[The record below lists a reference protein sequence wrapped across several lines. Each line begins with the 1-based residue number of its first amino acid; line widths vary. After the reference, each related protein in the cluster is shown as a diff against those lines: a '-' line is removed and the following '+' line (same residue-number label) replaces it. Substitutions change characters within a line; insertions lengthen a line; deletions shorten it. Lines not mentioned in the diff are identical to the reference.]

1 MNILVIFGTRP
12 EAIKLAPLIYA
23 LKKNTHI
30 TVKVCVSG
38 QHREMLDQVL
48 EVFDIVPDIDLDVMK
63 SNQNLYE
70 ITSSILLKVGDIF
83 SKEKYDY
90 VIVHGDT
97 TTAMISALAA
107 FYSKVPVLHIEA
119 GLRSNNIL
127 SPFPEELNRS
137 LISRIAYWN
146 FSPTES
152 NKLNLIN
159 EGIDENKITV
169 TGNTVIDALHLAIK
183 SIGENRQKEEKIH
196 CHISKLLNLDWISKK
211 FILIT
216 AHRRENFGE
225 GITEICSALV
235 DLAKEFNNIHFIFP
249 VHLNPNILEPVH
261 RILSGY
267 QNIHLVS
274 PLGYDLFVCLLSK
287 CYLVLTDSGGL
298 QEEAPSVGKPVLVM
312 RDNTER
318 PEALES
324 GAVILVGTN
333 KDVIVKSVRRLLLD
347 EVEYKKVSYLDSPFG
362 NGRASEIISEVI
374 VGFSKSIK

>member
-1 MNILVIFGTRP
+1 MNILVTFGTRP
-12 EAIKLAPLIYA
+12 EAIKLAPLIYE
-23 LKKNTHI
+23 LRKNTHI
-30 TVKVCVSG
+30 TVKVCVTG

-48 EVFDIVPDIDLDVMK
+48 EVFDIAPEIDLDVMK

-70 ITSSILLKVGDIF
+70 VTSSILLKVGEVI
-83 SKEKYDY
+83 SQGEYDY

-137 LISRIAYWN
+137 LISRMAYWN
-146 FSPTES
+146 FSPTKF

-159 EGIDENKITV
+159 EGVDEGKITV

-183 SIGENRQKEEKIH
+183 SIGNNRQKEAKIH
-196 CHISKLLNLDWISKK
+196 NQIFKLVNFDWLSKK

-216 AHRRENFGE
+216 AHRRENFGG
-225 GITEICSALV
+225 GIAEICSALV
-235 DLAKEFNNIHFIFP
+235 ELAKEFNDVHFIFP
-249 VHLNPNILEPVH
+249 VHLNPNIVEPVH
-261 RILSGY
+261 RMLSGH

-274 PLGYDLFVCLLSK
+274 PLGYDLFVILLSK

-324 GAVILVGTN
+324 GAVTLVGAS

-347 EVEYKKVSYLDSPFG
+347 EAEYRKVSYLHSPFG
-362 NGRASEIISEVI
+362 DGKASETISRVI
-374 VGFSKSIK
+374 ASFSSPNK